1 MADHDLVPRRYSE
14 KEVGRILRRAT
25 EIQRSEPSARTP
37 AGLTLGELEDVA
49 KEAGI
54 DPGYLRRAAAEL
66 EVGGESPA
74 WKVLAG
80 APPGFVLERIVQGEL
95 PESALEALVPIMQSA
110 TIGQGNASSVGKT
123 LTWSSRSDSNSSS
136 QQILVSSR
144 DGETLIRV
152 EERLAGFAGGIFG
165 GIVGGVGGGV
175 GIGAGGALGGALG
188 SIALAFVF
196 PIVVITGSYLGARAI
211 FSSHVRK
218 RRRRMQELLDRLVEA
233 VEAEV
238 SRPDL
243 LEAGD
248 HV

>member
-1 MADHDLVPRRYSE
+1 MAEHDLVPRRYSE

-25 EIQRSEPSARTP
+25 EIQRAEPTARSP
-37 AGLTLGELEDVA
+37 AGLTLGELEEVA

-74 WKVLAG
+74 WRLLAG
-80 APPGFVLERIVQGEL
+80 APPGFVLERIVPGEL
-95 PESALEALVPIMQSA
+95 PQSAFETLVPLMQSG

-123 LTWSSRSDSNSSS
+123 LTWSSRSDSNTSS
-136 QQILVSSR
+136 QQVLVSSR

-152 EERLAGFAGGIFG
+152 EERLGGFAGGIFG
-165 GIVGGVGGGV
+165 GLLGGVGGGV

-188 SIALAFVF
+188 SVALAVVF
-196 PIVVITGSYLGARAI
+196 PLVIISSSYVAARSI
-211 FSSHVRK
+211 FSAHVRK
-218 RRRRMQELLDRLVEA
+218 RRRRMQELLDRLVER

-238 SRPDL
+238 ERPDL
-243 LEAGD
+243 LESGD
-248 HV
+248 DA